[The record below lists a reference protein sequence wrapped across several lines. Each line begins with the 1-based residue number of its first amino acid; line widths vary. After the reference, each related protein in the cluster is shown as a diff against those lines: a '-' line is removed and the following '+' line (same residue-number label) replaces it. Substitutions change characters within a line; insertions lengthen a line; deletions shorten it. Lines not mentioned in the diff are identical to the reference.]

1 MLIFLFYILQVCAE
15 IHNISKTIVNTEVG
29 NPIHWSFL
37 GRNEGCPAQ
46 QWHRDRTKGFFCIFP
61 LYPPKKYTVSVIKGS
76 HKVEGNYRAC
86 RAPVSLKKC
95 CDELIHL
102 ELDVGQVLIGNGK
115 IIHRGGP
122 SSECMNMPMS
132 YNGVKENTI
141 GGFKNLSIHCY
152 LSGDNKQQEE
162 DITAGDKT
170 IYATFKE

>member
-1 MLIFLFYILQVCAE
+1 MKDC
-15 IHNISKTIVNTEVG
+15 H
-29 NPIHWSFL
+29 
-37 GRNEGCPAQ
+37 
-46 QWHRDRTKGFFCIFP
+46 
-61 LYPPKKYTVSVIKGS
+61 
-76 HKVEGNYRAC
+76 
-86 RAPVSLKKC
+86 APVSLKKC
-95 CDELIHL
+95 SEELIHL

-132 YNGVKENTI
+132 YNGDKENTI

-152 LSGDNKQQEE
+152 LSGDNEQHKE